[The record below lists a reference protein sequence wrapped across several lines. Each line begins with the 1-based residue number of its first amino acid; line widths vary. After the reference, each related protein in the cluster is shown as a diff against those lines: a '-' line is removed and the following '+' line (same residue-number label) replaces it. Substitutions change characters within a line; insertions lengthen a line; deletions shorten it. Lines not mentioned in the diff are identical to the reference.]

1 MFPGPQ
7 HCLLRM
13 GIEVAYVHLSYGS
26 VVVVACYYGIGYVP
40 YSGKTPAGFCSIAY
54 DITDTKHSTGPFFF
68 NVFQNGIQGLKIA
81 VYVTQHGNF
90 ESLDTVLKDIEKEG
104 A

>member
-68 NVFQNGIQGLKIA
+68 NVFQDGIQGLKIA
-81 VYVTQHGNF
+81 VYVTQYGVQQWF
-90 ESLDTVLKDIEKEG
+90 FSSES
-104 A
+104 